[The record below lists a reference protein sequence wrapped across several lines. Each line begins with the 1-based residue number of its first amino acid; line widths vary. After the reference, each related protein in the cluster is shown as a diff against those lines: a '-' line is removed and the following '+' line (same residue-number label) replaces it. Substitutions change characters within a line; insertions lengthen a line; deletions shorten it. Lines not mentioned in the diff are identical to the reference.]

1 MSGKLLIFSAP
12 SGAGKTT
19 VVKHL
24 LTKNFKLEFS
34 ISATNRP
41 MRPNEVDGKD
51 YHFLST
57 EEFQSR
63 ISKDDFLE
71 WEEVYKGCFYGTLK
85 SEVDRITEKGNNVI
99 FDVDVVGGLN
109 IKKFYEDKALAVF
122 IQPPS
127 VEELENRLRGRST
140 DSEEVIRNRVDK
152 FIYELSYAKRFD
164 TIIVNE
170 DVYTS
175 QGSNN
180 IFNNSGFLSFVD
192 CDPGGTDQ
200 IINNSG
206 TVDMSGDFVNCGGD
220 EAVNNLN
227 GGTWNWSGTLHHS
240 GLELFCNNEVNSFN
254 YTNSGNQDILV
265 LLDEFNAYTFSLI
278 TETDL
283 FRFMKENA
291 GMSGRDGLLAFM
303 YFLELYL
310 KHGRANDLEDYNRI
324 KNDFEYLDAIKTLWE
339 NAENALIASAPY
351 NRLGMY
357 DKYRLKRIYQKES
370 IVELLELF
378 EGSGIYID
386 FQTLTIKTLF
396 R

>member
-19 VVKHL
+19 IVKHL

-57 EEFQSR
+57 EEFQAR

-152 FIYELSYAKRFD
+152 FIYELSYANRFD
-164 TIIVNE
+164 TIIINDKLNTALNE
-170 DVYTS
+170 
-175 QGSNN
+175 
-180 IFNNSGFLSFVD
+180 
-192 CDPGGTDQ
+192 
-200 IINNSG
+200 
-206 TVDMSGDFVNCGGD
+206 
-220 EAVNNLN
+220 
-227 GGTWNWSGTLHHS
+227 
-240 GLELFCNNEVNSFN
+240 
-254 YTNSGNQDILV
+254 
-265 LLDEFNAYTFSLI
+265 
-278 TETDL
+278 
-283 FRFMKENA
+283 
-291 GMSGRDGLLAFM
+291 
-303 YFLELYL
+303 
-310 KHGRANDLEDYNRI
+310 
-324 KNDFEYLDAIKTLWE
+324 
-339 NAENALIASAPY
+339 AE
-351 NRLGMY
+351 
-357 DKYRLKRIYQKES
+357 E
-370 IVELLELF
+370 
-378 EGSGIYID
+378 
-386 FQTLTIKTLF
+386 TLTKFLK
-396 R
+396 